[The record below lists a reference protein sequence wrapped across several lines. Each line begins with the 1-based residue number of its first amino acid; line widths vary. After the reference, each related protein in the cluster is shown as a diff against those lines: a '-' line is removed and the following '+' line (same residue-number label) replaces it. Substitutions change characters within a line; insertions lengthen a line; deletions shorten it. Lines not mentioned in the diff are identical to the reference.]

1 MALSPRNLLIIT
13 LNALRGNPI
22 RSALTT
28 VGIFM
33 GVLAVNGTLQ
43 VQTISQ
49 GLIARQLNAQI
60 APQLFTW
67 IDPGIT
73 SREQAQA
80 IARLGGVEAIAN
92 DAWGWFG
99 PVSRQ
104 GREVMTMTLL
114 VTPNFADF
122 NGLKVVAGRFFTPQE
137 MQDFRPV
144 GVLDQAAAAQLFP
157 DADPINQT
165 LIAQGDAYRIV
176 GVIEMKPFEQDG
188 QTYSMLLVPLSLAH
202 AQAGQERIGSFSLR
216 PTDWRNLEAQQ
227 AEWLELLAARFP
239 DRDFGAWHNAEAI
252 AEQHDILTL
261 ISRGLFG
268 VGLVALVISGVGIA
282 NITFASVIE
291 RTPEIGLRRAIGATQ
306 GDILWQFLLEA
317 VILSMIGG
325 MSAIAVV
332 DGTTRIVAAT
342 FDLPYTFQLETA
354 AMSLGIAIAVGAG
367 SSFVPARRASRIEPM
382 SALRSE

>member
-1 MALSPRNLLIIT
+1 MALSPRNLLLVT

-22 RSALTT
+22 RSVLTT

-43 VQTISQ
+43 VQTISRD
-49 GLIARQLNAQI
+49 IIERQLNAQI
-60 APQLFTW
+60 APQLFIQ

-80 IARLGGVEAIAN
+80 IARLGGVEE
-92 DAWGWFG
+92 
-99 PVSRQ
+99 STSS
-104 GREVMTMTLL
+104 TMGYFVTVRHNGQETFVITNP
-114 VTPNFADF
+114 VTPNFPQVNRLDM
-122 NGLKVVAGRFFTPQE
+122 VAGRFFTPQE
-137 MQDFRPV
+137 MQDFRQV
-144 GVLDQAAAAQLFP
+144 GVLAQDAAMVLFP
-157 DADPINQT
+157 EEDPVGQS
-165 LIAQGDAYRIV
+165 LIVMGETYRIV
-176 GVIEMKPFEQDG
+176 GVIEMKPFEQG
-188 QTYSMLLVPLSLAH
+188 GRTWSLLFTPLSLAY
-202 AQAGQERIGSFSLR
+202 AQMGQERITEFSLR
-216 PTDWRNLEAQQ
+216 PTNWRHLEAQQ
-227 AEWLELLAARFP
+227 AEWLQFLATQFP
-239 DRDFGAWHNAEAI
+239 DREFDAWHNAAAI
-252 AEQHDILTL
+252 AEQQEILTL

-306 GDILWQFLLEA
+306 GDILGQFLLEA

-325 MSAIAVV
+325 VSAIAVV

-342 FDLPYTFQLETA
+342 FDLPYTFQVETA
-354 AMSLGIAIAVGAG
+354 GMSLGIAIGVGAG
-367 SSFVPARRASRIEPM
+367 SSFIPAQRASRIEPM

>member
-1 MALSPRNLLIIT
+1 MALSPHNLLIVT

-43 VQTISQ
+43 VQTISK
-49 GLIARQLNAQI
+49 GIIERQLNAQI

-67 IDPGIT
+67 IHPGIT

-80 IARLGGVEAIAN
+80 IARLGGVIDSASST
-92 DAWGWFG
+92 WGSFDTVQRNG
-99 PVSRQ
+99 QETFVITLPVS
-104 GREVMTMTLL
+104 
-114 VTPNFADF
+114 PNFPQV
-122 NGLKVVAGRFFTPQE
+122 NRLEIVAGRFFTPQE
-137 MQDFRPV
+137 MQDFRQV
-144 GVLDQAAAAQLFP
+144 GVLAQDAAMILFP
-157 DADPINQT
+157 DQDPIGQSLLVRGNT
-165 LIAQGDAYRIV
+165 YRIV
-176 GVIEMKPFEQDG
+176 GVIAMKPFEQDE
-188 QTYSMLLVPLSLAH
+188 QTWSTLFVPLSLAH
-202 AQAGQERIGSFSLR
+202 ARTGQERITSFSLR
-216 PTDWRNLEAQQ
+216 PTDWRDLDAQQ
-227 AEWLELLAARFP
+227 AKLQQILATQFP
-239 DRDFGAWHNAEAI
+239 DRDPYVEHNAEAI
-252 AEQHDILTL
+252 AEQQDILIL
-261 ISRGLFG
+261 ISRGLLG

-354 AMSLGIAIAVGAG
+354 AMSLGIAIVVGAG